1 MPITVAHGPNQSSV
15 VLTFTDE
22 WTWHESLSALKHAI
36 AIANQIGRR
45 VSFVFDLSRNSFMPP
60 TGLLQTL
67 QDGVELAQNCAYI
80 DVCILVFNKS
90 QSQLRAMIAT
100 AVERSG
106 AYCEM
111 LYVNSLNEAFEMAH
125 R

>member
-1 MPITVAHGPNQSSV
+1 MPITVAHGPNQSSI

-22 WTWHESLSALKHAI
+22 WTWQESLSALKHAI
-36 AIANQIGRR
+36 AIANQIGHH
-45 VSFVFDLSRNSFMPP
+45 VSFVFDLTRNSFMPP

-67 QDGVELAQNCAYI
+67 QEGVVMARSCPYI
-80 DVCILVFNKS
+80 EVCILVFNRS
-90 QSQLRAMIAT
+90 QAQLRVMIAT
-100 AVERSG
+100 AIERSG
-106 AYCEM
+106 AHCEM